1 MEQHDRAGSRAFLT
15 YKFVDA
21 TPGFLFVSP
30 GPSPLYH
37 AGTMKIQEMPLNES
51 YVDDHISVR
60 EVAKLFERHRDWPGV
75 ILIAQHQ
82 FVGMLTRHGYEVA
95 HLRVKVDKW
104 LPAQFGLQANSSGGA
119 HLYHYRRVGR
129 AEHRPLLPRRLAA
142 GGG

>member
-1 MEQHDRAGSRAFLT
+1 MKATWTTISRSLKWPS
-15 YKFVDA
+15 YSNA
-21 TPGFLFVSP
+21 T
-30 GPSPLYH
+30 
-37 AGTMKIQEMPLNES
+37 GTG
-51 YVDDHISVR
+51 
-60 EVAKLFERHRDWPGV
+60 PGV

-82 FVGMLTRHGYEVA
+82 FVGVLTRHGYEVA

-142 GGG
+142 GGGYIVSRRAVRQVIQPGNCEYFSGNAGEPYSH